1 MLANLVGGYVIGMAM
16 ALFATRPELSPA
28 GRLIDITDLLSSLT
42 TASTS
47 SAEVV
52 SALRSG
58 RLGCAAGIVATHVLG
73 DSALTQ
79 LGMATPSLL
88 QRAG

>member
-1 MLANLVGGYVIGMAM
+1 LLANLVGGYVIGMAM
-16 ALFATRPELSPA
+16 ALFATGPELSPA

-58 RLGCAAGIVATHVLG
+58 RLG
-73 DSALTQ
+73 
-79 LGMATPSLL
+79 
-88 QRAG
+88 